1 MICPTFKLRYVERF
15 KTFYCGDSSYLTK
28 AEKIKVLQQWWQE
41 SVGALV
47 DMSEAR
53 GEWRDIPTE
62 IEE

>member
-1 MICPTFKLRYVERF
+1 MCPTFKLRYVERV
-15 KTFYCGDSSYLTK
+15 KNFYCGDSSYKTTIGK
-28 AEKIKVLQQWWQE
+28 TKVLQQWWEE

-62 IEE
+62 IEK